1 MKKILFT
8 DLDQTLLKSD
18 KTVSRENRQAIQ
30 RMLDAGHHL
39 VVATGRPVSSGL
51 SVVRQLGLTMPGC
64 YMISFN
70 GAVIYDC
77 AADIILDKRT
87 LPLEYV
93 EYLFEEAERCGL
105 HIQTYSDEYIL
116 AQRNDRELE
125 YYVQTTKMPYK
136 IMKNMFF
143 AMEKEPCKVLLAS
156 LDEPEKLK
164 RFQRQH
170 RSWEE
175 GKCSS
180 FFSCREYL
188 EYCPVDTDKGRGV
201 RFLKEFL
208 NVATEYTYAAGDERN
223 DIPML
228 REAGTGIA
236 VRNAFEEVKMAADF
250 ITANDNEHDAV
261 AEIIDKFIL

>member
-8 DLDQTLLKSD
+8 DLDQTLLKRD
-18 KTVSRENRQAIQ
+18 KSVSAENRRAIQ

-39 VVATGRPVSSGL
+39 VVATGRPVKSGL
-51 SVVRQLGLTMPGC
+51 AVVRQLGLTLPGC
-64 YMISFN
+64 YMIAFN
-70 GAVIYDC
+70 GAMIYDC
-77 AADIILDKRT
+77 AADTVLDKRT

-93 EYLFEEAERCGL
+93 EYLFEEAEANGL
-105 HIQTYSDEYIL
+105 HIQTYSDEYLL
-116 AQRNDRELE
+116 AQKMTKELE
-125 YYVQTTKMPYK
+125 FYRRETGMPYK
-136 IMKNMFF
+136 ILKNMF
-143 AMEKEPCKVLLAS
+143 ASLEKEPCKVLLAS
-156 LDEPEKLK
+156 LNDTEKLK

-175 GKCSS
+175 GKCTS

-188 EYCPVDTDKGRGV
+188 EYCPTDTDKGRGV
-201 RFLKEFL
+201 RFLTEFL
-208 NVATEYTYAAGDERN
+208 NVRPQDTYAAGDERN
-223 DIPML
+223 DIAML
-228 REAGTGIA
+228 RAAGTGIA